1 MKSILSHLL
10 SRRFSPCLVFLL
22 LNGLL
27 MTDALLA
34 QMRPTVAQ
42 KAMVV
47 SAQKLASEA
56 GVAILKKGGNAIDAA
71 VATELA
77 LAVTHPVAGNLGGG
91 GFMLIRLANG
101 DVYALDYREKAPLQA
116 TRAMYLDSAGNPSL
130 DKSKIGHLAVGVP
143 GTVAGIMEAHK
154 RFGKLPFKMVVQP
167 AIDLA
172 EKGFPLTRYKAEQ
185 LNRFAPLF
193 ARFEGSRKYFTKGDT
208 SKKWQEGDL
217 FIQKDLAESLKRIRD
232 KGRDGF
238 YKGKTA
244 ELIIAEMRR
253 GGGLIS
259 QDDLDKYEPKWRAPI
274 KGSYRGYDVVSM
286 SPPSAGGIGLM
297 QLLSF
302 VEPYNLK
309 EMGFQS
315 SETLHLFGEAMRR
328 VYADRLL
335 LGDPDF
341 VKIPVQAMLEKSYL
355 QERWKSFSPDTI
367 TPSSAISHGKTLA
380 VESTETTHYSVVDA
394 DGNAVATT
402 TTLNGGFGSFVAV
415 TGAGF
420 LLNNEMD
427 DFSLK
432 PGFANPGIQGYV
444 GLMGSEANSIA
455 PEKRMLSSMSPT
467 ILTKDGKLFMVLG
480 TPGGSTI
487 ITQVFQVITNVID
500 FGMNI
505 QEAVSAKRI
514 HHQWQPDDMR
524 YEKDALRKDVIRALE
539 RRGWKLRELPAYF
552 GAADAIMVGADGL
565 LYGGADPRNEDAA
578 VGF

>member
-1 MKSILSHLL
+1 MKAILLRLFL
-10 SRRFSPCLVFLL
+10 SCMFFCTVFLML
-22 LNGLL
+22 SKTLI
-27 MTDALLA
+27 A
-34 QMRPTVAQ
+34 QMRPTIAQ

-77 LAVTHPVAGNLGGG
+77 LAVTHPIAGNLGGG

-101 DVYALDYREKAPLQA
+101 EVYALDYREKAPLKA
-116 TRAMYLDSAGNPSL
+116 TRTMYLDSAGNPL
-130 DKSKIGHLAVGVP
+130 PDKSKLGHLAVGVP
-143 GTVAGIMEAHK
+143 GTVAGIVEAHR

-172 EKGFPLTRYKAEQ
+172 EKGFPLTRFKAEQ
-185 LNRFAPLF
+185 LNRFAALF

-217 FIQKDLAESLKRIRD
+217 FIQKDLAETLKRIRD

-244 ELIIAEMRR
+244 ELIIAEMQR

-259 QDDLDKYEPKWRAPI
+259 QEDLDKYEAKWREPI
-274 KGSYRGYDVVSM
+274 KGNYRGYEVISM
-286 SPPSAGGIGLM
+286 SPPSAGGIGLI

-315 SETLHLFGEAMRR
+315 SQTIHLFGEAMRR
-328 VYADRLL
+328 VYADRVL

-341 VKIPVQAMLEKSYL
+341 VKIPVQAMLDKAYL

-367 TPSSAISHGKTLA
+367 TPSSAISYGKMLTA
-380 VESTETTHYSVVDA
+380 ESTETTHYSVVDA
-394 DGNAVATT
+394 EGNAVATT

-444 GLMGSEANSIA
+444 GLMGSEANSIV
-455 PEKRMLSSMSPT
+455 PQKRMLSSMSPT

-539 RRGWKLRELPAYF
+539 RRGWKLRELPGYF